1 MREIL
6 FRGKR
11 IDNGEWV
18 FSGNIIRFI
27 PENGED
33 LVFIPALSEPCICNH
48 DEKDNIIAFEK
59 GMFYKVDTKTVGQY
73 TGLKDKNGNRIW
85 EGDIVRYTFDSPDD
99 PTATKNGLKVRTG
112 RIFWSDWRSSFAV
125 TAGRNGSASLDN
137 DVARYVRGR
146 QIYEYVRCANT
157 VEVIGN
163 ITDNQELLEK

>member
-11 IDNGEWV
+11 IDNGEWLEGSFLNDRDGSFYICPAV
-18 FSGNIIRFI
+18 SDISYGDGGNRRRI
-27 PENGED
+27 G
-33 LVFIPALSEPCICNH
+33 CW
-48 DEKDNIIAFEK
+48 
-59 GMFYKVDTKTVGQY
+59 YKVDPSTVGQY
-73 TGLKDKNGNRIW
+73 TGLKDKNGKRIF

-125 TAGRNGSASLDN
+125 TAGRNGSASLNN
-137 DVARYVRGR
+137 DVACYVRGR
-146 QIYEYVRCANT
+146 QIYEYVRGANT

-163 ITDNQELLEK
+163 VHDDSELLEE